1 MPVWSHYHEL
11 LIALLI
17 TAAAGMAMLLLRAL
31 LLRHLGTLAQRTE
44 HRVDDMV
51 VVLVR
56 HTHAFFLWALALE
69 IGSWQLTLP
78 PTLRTGWKVLFVSLL
93 VLQGALWA
101 NAVLDALVKE
111 RIKAASSP
119 TIATTYDFLSSLGKV
134 IIWSLA
140 ALLILDNIPGVEIST
155 LLASL
160 GIGGVA
166 IALAVQNV
174 LSDLFAYLSIALDK
188 PFAIGDFIA
197 VDELMGTVE
206 YIGLRSTRLLSVS
219 GEQLIFSNH
228 DLVSSRIRNYGRME
242 KRRATFSVGVTYE
255 TPVEK
260 LEKVPDLI
268 REIVEAQKGTQFE
281 RAFLKTM
288 GDSAL
293 IYEVVY
299 YLTPPDYSLYVQT
312 QEAINLALLQRFG
325 QEGIEIAYPT
335 QRIYLSHIGTS
346 A

>member
-1 MPVWSHYHEL
+1 MTWWMTYPHL
-11 LIALLI
+11 LLALAVSAGVGIALLI
-17 TAAAGMAMLLLRAL
+17 LRSL
-31 LLRHLGTLAQRTE
+31 LLRHLGNLAQRTE
-44 HRVDDMV
+44 HRVDDI
-51 VVLVR
+51 VLILIR
-56 HTHAFFLWALALE
+56 HTHAFFIWAVALE
-69 IGSWQLTLP
+69 VGSWQLTLP
-78 PTLRTGWKVLFVSLL
+78 STTLTGWKVIFVGLL
-93 VLQGALWA
+93 ILQGALWA
-101 NAVLDALVKE
+101 TAVLDALVEEK
-111 RIKAASSP
+111 IASASP
-119 TIATTYDFLSSLGKV
+119 TLATTYDFLNSMGKV

-140 ALLILDNIPGVEIST
+140 ALLVLDNIPGVEIST

-166 IALAVQNV
+166 IALAVQNI

-242 KRRATFSVGVTYE
+242 KRRATFTVGVTYE
-255 TPVEK
+255 TAVEK

-268 REIVEAQKGTQFE
+268 REIIEAQQGTQFE

-299 YLTPPDYSLYVQT
+299 YLTPPDYGLYVQT
-312 QEAINLALLQRFG
+312 QQAINLAVLRRFG
-325 QEGIEIAYPT
+325 EEGINIAYPT
-335 QRIYLSHIGTS
+335 QMIYLTQVPP
-346 A
+346 AA

>member
-1 MPVWSHYHEL
+1 MLWSDYHEL
-11 LIALLI
+11 LIALTI
-17 TAAAGMAMLLLRAL
+17 TAAAGVAMLLLRAL
-31 LLRHLGTLAQRTE
+31 LLRHLSTLAQRTE

-56 HTHAFFLWALALE
+56 HTHAFFLWAVALE

-78 PTLRTGWKVLFVSLL
+78 AALITGWRVLFVSLL

-111 RIKAASSP
+111 RIKAAASS

-134 IIWSLA
+134 IVWSLA
-140 ALLILDNIPGVEIST
+140 ALIILDNIPGVEIGT

-166 IALAVQNV
+166 IALAVQNI

-242 KRRATFSVGVTYE
+242 KRRATFTVGVTYE

-268 REIVEAQKGTQFE
+268 REIVEAQQGTQFE

-312 QEAINLALLQRFG
+312 QQAINLAVLRRFG
-325 QEGIEIAYPT
+325 QEGIDIAYPT
-335 QRIYLSHIGTS
+335 QMIYLTQLPP
-346 A
+346 AA

>member
-1 MPVWSHYHEL
+1 MHLSSQSHAL
-11 LIALLI
+11 LIALML
-17 TAAAGMAMLLLRAL
+17 TLATGAALLLLRL
-31 LLRHLGTLAQRTE
+31 LILRHLARLAQRTE

-51 VVLVR
+51 LVLVR
-56 HTHAFFLWALALE
+56 HTHAFFIWAIALE
-69 IGSWQLTLP
+69 LGSWQLTLP
-78 PTLRTGWKVLFVSLL
+78 PSLLLGWRVVFVSLL

-101 NAVLDALVKE
+101 NAILDALLE
-111 RIKAASSP
+111 ARIAAASP
-119 TIATTYDFLSSLGKV
+119 TLATTYDFLNSLGKIV
-134 IIWSLA
+134 VWSLA

-166 IALAVQNV
+166 IALAVQNI

-197 VDELMGTVE
+197 VDDLMGTVE

-242 KRRATFSVGVTYE
+242 KRRATFTIGVTYE
-255 TPVEK
+255 TPTEK
-260 LEKVPDLI
+260 LKEIPAII
-268 REIVEAQKGTQFE
+268 REIVEAQEGTQFD
-281 RAFLKTM
+281 RAFLKEM

-293 IYEVVY
+293 IYEIVY
-299 YLTPPDYSLYVQT
+299 YLTPPDYALYVQT
-312 QEAINLALLQRFG
+312 QEAINLAVLHRFG
-325 QEGIEIAYPT
+325 QEGIDLAYPT
-335 QRIYLSHIGTS
+335 QMIYLAHLGPSD
-346 A
+346 